1 MSKVRTRF
9 APSPT
14 GYMHIGNLRTALY
27 GYLYAKNQGGKFILR
42 IEDTDQE
49 RYVADACDVIFGT
62 LKQCGLNWDEGPDK
76 DGGCGP
82 YVQSER
88 RALYMQYALKLVE
101 SGDAYY
107 CFCTDEALE
116 QRRAEMTAQG
126 LTYKYDKKCLS
137 IPKEEARRRAEA
149 GEPFTIR
156 QNVPLSGTVTYHDA
170 VFGDIT
176 VDCADLDDMVLIKT
190 DGLPTYN
197 FAKVVDDHL
206 MGITHVMRGS
216 EYLSSTPKYTLLYKA
231 FGWEEPVYVHLPLIM
246 KDQHN
251 KLSKRN
257 GDASYQDL
265 IAKGYLSDAVL
276 NYIALLGW
284 NPGTNQEIF
293 SREELIAAFDISGIS
308 KSPALF
314 DPAKLRWMNGEYIK
328 ALPFEEFCRIAA
340 PWLDKSVACGRYDY
354 TLLCALLHSRTEVLS
369 DIPAMVEFLPEV
381 APHDTELYLHK
392 KFKLT
397 RELALSAI
405 KLCRDA
411 LSALPSFDA
420 ASVHDC
426 LIGAAQENGMK
437 NGQVLWPVRVALT
450 GLQSTPGGAVELAE
464 ILGREETLR
473 RLDAAIE
480 KLSGC

>member
-1 MSKVRTRF
+1 M
-9 APSPT
+9 
-14 GYMHIGNLRTALY
+14 
-27 GYLYAKNQGGKFILR
+27 
-42 IEDTDQE
+42 
-49 RYVADACDVIFGT
+49 
-62 LKQCGLNWDEGPDK
+62 
-76 DGGCGP
+76 
-82 YVQSER
+82 
-88 RALYMQYALKLVE
+88 
-101 SGDAYY
+101 
-107 CFCTDEALE
+107 
-116 QRRAEMTAQG
+116 
-126 LTYKYDKKCLS
+126 
-137 IPKEEARRRAEA
+137 
-149 GEPFTIR
+149 
-156 QNVPLSGTVTYHDA
+156 
-170 VFGDIT
+170 
-176 VDCADLDDMVLIKT
+176 DCADLDDMVLIKT

-197 FAKVVDDHL
+197 FANVVDDHL

-426 LIGAAQENGMK
+426 LIGVAQENAMK

>member
-27 GYLYAKNQGGKFILR
+27 GYLYAKNNGGDFVLR

-49 RYVADACDVIFGT
+49 RYVADACDVIFST
-62 LKQCGLNWDEGPDK
+62 LKQCGLDWDEGPDK
-76 DGGCGP
+76 DGGVGP

-88 RALYMQYALKLVE
+88 KSIYMEYAKKLVD
-101 SGDAYY
+101 SGAAYY
-107 CFCTDEALE
+107 CFCTDQEIEQKRQQATEA
-116 QRRAEMTAQG
+116 G
-126 LTYKYDKKCLS
+126 ITYKYGKDCLS
-137 IPKEEARRRAEA
+137 IPLEEAKRRVEA

-156 QNVPLSGTVTYHDA
+156 QNVPTEGSVTYEDA
-170 VFGDIT
+170 VFGTIT
-176 VDCADLDDMVLIKT
+176 VDCQTLDDMVLIKT

-197 FAKVVDDHL
+197 FANVVDDHL

-216 EYLSSTPKYTLLYKA
+216 EYLSSTPKYTLLYRA
-231 FGWEEPVYVHLPLIM
+231 FGWQEPTYVHLPLIM

-284 NPGTNQEIF
+284 NPGTNQEVF
-293 SREELIAAFDISGIS
+293 TRSELIAAFDVSGVS

-314 DPAKLRWMNGEYIK
+314 DPLKLRWMNGEYIK
-328 ALPFEEFCRIAA
+328 ALPFEEFLALA
-340 PWLDKSVACGRYDY
+340 TPWLDQSVAKDKYNY
-354 TLLCALLHSRTEVLS
+354 ELIAKLLHTRTEVLS
-369 DIPAMVEFLPEV
+369 EIPSMVEFLPTV
-381 APHDTELYLHK
+381 AQHDTDLYLHK

-397 RELALSAI
+397 KEMAHHALL
-405 KLCRDA
+405 LCRDA
-411 LSALPSFDA
+411 LAKLESFNGEA
-420 ASVHDC
+420 IHDC
-426 LIGAAQENGMK
+426 LLGLAAQNGLK
-437 NGQVLWPVRVALT
+437 NGQVLWPARVALS
-450 GLQSTPGGAVELAE
+450 GLASTPGGAVELAE
-464 ILGREETLR
+464 ILGKDETLAR
-473 RLDAAIE
+473 IEAAIE
-480 KLSGC
+480 KLA

>member
-1 MSKVRTRF
+1 MSTVRTRF

-27 GYLYAKNQGGKFILR
+27 GYLYARKNGGRFVLR

-49 RYVADACDVIFGT
+49 RYVADACEVIFST
-62 LKQCGLNWDEGPDK
+62 LKQCGLEWDEGPDK

-88 RALYMQYALKLVE
+88 RDIYMQYALRLVE
-101 SGDAYY
+101 SGAAYY
-107 CFCTDEALE
+107 CFCSDEELE
-116 QRRAEMTAQG
+116 KRREEMTAQG
-126 LTYKYDKKCLS
+126 ITYKYDKKCLA
-137 IPKEEARRRAEA
+137 IPLAEARRRAEA

-156 QNVPLSGTVTYHDA
+156 QNVPEHGSVTYTDA
-170 VFGDIT
+170 VFGSIT

-197 FAKVVDDHL
+197 FANVVDDHL

-265 IAKGYLSDAVL
+265 IAKGFLSDAVL

-293 SREELIAAFDISGIS
+293 TPQELISAFDISGIS

-314 DPAKLRWMNGEYIK
+314 DPVKLRWMNGEYIK
-328 ALPFEEFCRIAA
+328 ALPFEEFLKMAE
-340 PWLDKSVACGRYDY
+340 PWLDKSVAKDRYDY
-354 TLLCALLHSRTEVLS
+354 GKVAELLHTRVEVLS
-369 DIPAMVEFLPEV
+369 DIPGMVEFLPQV

-397 RELALSAI
+397 KETARAALELSRHELAKLEVFDSASI
-405 KLCRDA
+405 
-411 LSALPSFDA
+411 
-420 ASVHDC
+420 HDC
-426 LIGAAQENGMK
+426 LISAAANGGYK
-437 NGQVLWPVRVALT
+437 NGQILWPVRVALS
-450 GLQSTPGGAVELAE
+450 GLQSTPGGAVELAD
-464 ILGREETLR
+464 ILGREETLAR
-473 RLDAAIE
+473 IDGAIA
-480 KLSGC
+480 KLSE